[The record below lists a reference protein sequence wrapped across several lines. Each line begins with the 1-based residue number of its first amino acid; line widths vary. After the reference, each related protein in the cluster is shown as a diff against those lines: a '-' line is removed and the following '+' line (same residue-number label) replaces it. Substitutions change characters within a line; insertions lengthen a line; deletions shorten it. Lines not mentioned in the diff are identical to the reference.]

1 MVDLVFYEK
10 PGCINNTR
18 QKKTLVDAGHKV
30 DARNLIDE
38 RWDAVELRKFF
49 RDLPVS
55 QWFNLSAPQVK
66 SGMIEPGRMTE
77 EGAIDLM
84 IIYPLL
90 IRRPLLRVGE
100 ECRVGFDPIV
110 IDEWIGL
117 MKMAGERDMETCPRK
132 KSE

>member
-1 MVDLVFYEK
+1 VADLVFYEK

-38 RWDAVELRKFF
+38 RWDAVELRRYF
-49 RDLPVS
+49 RDLPLS
-55 QWFNLSAPQVK
+55 SWFNQSAPQVK
-66 SGMIEPGRMTE
+66 SGAIEPGLMTE
-77 EGAIDLM
+77 ESAIDLM

-90 IRRPLLRVGE
+90 IRRPLIRVGE
-100 ECRVGFDPIV
+100 EYRVGFDPVI

-117 MKMAGERDMETCPRK
+117 MEMTGKRDMETCPRNK
-132 KSE
+132 DE